1 MVWLKISLLVATKCL
16 GMVGL
21 LSEAVSFANKSAGDR
36 PISCEKIAILL
47 AQKCPK
53 MDQIPMKKS
62 LVLLASSMAEDG
74 QWHGSRWPSIL
85 SEIHNFG
92 QHKNGPTSPKIA
104 GVFCHQKKL
113 FFFFADN
120 TAGGL
125 ISWRKSLVLVSTKRA
140 KDGPTSR
147 PKYLVLVTNN
157 MAGDGP
163 PSCVKQ
169 F

>member
-74 QWHGSRWPSIL
+74 Q
-85 SEIHNFG
+85 
-92 QHKNGPTSPKIA
+92 
-104 GVFCHQKKL
+104 
-113 FFFFADN
+113 
-120 TAGGL
+120 
-125 ISWRKSLVLVSTKRA
+125 
-140 KDGPTSR
+140 
-147 PKYLVLVTNN
+147 
-157 MAGDGP
+157 
-163 PSCVKQ
+163 
-169 F
+169 